1 MNHSKPDL
9 LLRAM
14 AVLAIAFGLLTI
26 ASGGRTLFGAEA
38 VRQSA
43 GAYVPFVLWFNFAAG
58 FAYVVAG
65 TGLWLQRLWAARL
78 AAGIAAATVLVF
90 AAFGVHVMTGGA
102 YETRTVA
109 AMTLR
114 SVVWLAIAWL
124 GGSRIRTLQGTAPRP
139 KRPR

>member
-1 MNHSKPDL
+1 MKPSKPDL

-14 AVLAIAFGLLTI
+14 AVLAIAFGVLTI
-26 ASGGRTLFGAEA
+26 FSGGRTLFGPEA

-65 TGLWLQRLWAARL
+65 AGLWLQRLWAARL
-78 AAGIAAATVLVF
+78 AAAIAAATLLVF
-90 AAFGVHVMTGGA
+90 AAFGVHVLTGGA
-102 YETRTVA
+102 YEMRTVA

-114 SVVWLAIAWL
+114 SLVWLGIAWL
-124 GGSRIRTLQGTAPRP
+124 ASRRVGRTA
-139 KRPR
+139 

>member
-1 MNHSKPDL
+1 MKPAKPDL
-9 LLRAM
+9 LLRTM

-65 TGLWLQRLWAARL
+65 AGLWLQRLWAVRL
-78 AAGIAAATVLVF
+78 AAAIAAATLLVF

-102 YETRTVA
+102 YEMRTVA

-114 SVVWLAIAWL
+114 SVVWLGIAWL
-124 GGSRIRTLQGTAPRP
+124 ASRRAARP
-139 KRPR
+139 G

>member
-1 MNHSKPDL
+1 MKAAKPDL
-9 LLRAM
+9 LLRTM

-65 TGLWLQRLWAARL
+65 AGLWLQRLWAVRL
-78 AAGIAAATVLVF
+78 AAAIAAATLLVF

-102 YETRTVA
+102 YEMRTVA

-114 SVVWLAIAWL
+114 SVVWLGIAWL
-124 GGSRIRTLQGTAPRP
+124 ASRRAARP
-139 KRPR
+139 G

>member
-1 MNHSKPDL
+1 MKPRNADM

-14 AVLAIAFGLLTI
+14 AVR
-26 ASGGRTLFGAEA
+26 GRRFRPADDRLRAERRCSA
-38 VRQSA
+38 APAARQSA

-65 TGLWLQRLWAARL
+65 IGLWLQRRWAVWL
-78 AAGIAAATVLVF
+78 AAAIAAATLLVF
-90 AAFGVHVMTGGA
+90 AAFGVHVLSGGA
-102 YETRTVA
+102 YEMRTVA

-124 GGSRIRTLQGTAPRP
+124 AARRVR
-139 KRPR
+139 RPR

>member
-1 MNHSKPDL
+1 MKPSKPDL
-9 LLRAM
+9 LLRAV

-26 ASGGRTLFGAEA
+26 VSGGRTLFGAEA

-43 GAYVPFVLWFNFAAG
+43 GAYVPFVLWFNFVAG

-65 TGLWLQRLWAARL
+65 AGLWLQRLWAVRL
-78 AAGIAAATVLVF
+78 AAAIAAATLLVF

-102 YETRTVA
+102 YELRTVA

-114 SVVWLAIAWL
+114 SLVWLGIAWL
-124 GGSRIRTLQGTAPRP
+124 ASLGVGRTG
-139 KRPR
+139 

>member
-1 MNHSKPDL
+1 MKPAKPDL

-26 ASGGRTLFGAEA
+26 VSGGRTLFGAEA

-65 TGLWLQRLWAARL
+65 AGLWLQRLWAARL
-78 AAGIAAATVLVF
+78 AAAIAAATLMVF

-102 YETRTVA
+102 YEMRTAA

-114 SVVWLAIAWL
+114 SVVWLGIAWL
-124 GGSRIRTLQGTAPRP
+124 ASRRVGRTA
-139 KRPR
+139 

>member
-26 ASGGRTLFGAEA
+26 ASGGRTLFGGDAA
-38 VRQSA
+38 RQSA

-65 TGLWLQRLWAARL
+65 AGLWLARQWAARL
-78 AAGIAAATVLVF
+78 AAAIAAATLLVF

-102 YETRTVA
+102 YEMRTVA

-124 GGSRIRTLQGTAPRP
+124 ASRRVGRAG
-139 KRPR
+139 

>member
-1 MNHSKPDL
+1 MKPSRPDS
-9 LLRAM
+9 LLRAV
-14 AVLAIAFGLLTI
+14 ALLAIAFGLLTI
-26 ASGGRTLFGAEA
+26 FSGGRTLFGGDAA
-38 VRQSA
+38 RQSA

-65 TGLWLQRLWAARL
+65 AGLWLARPWAAWL
-78 AAGIAAATVLVF
+78 AAAIAAATLLVF

-114 SVVWLAIAWL
+114 SVVWVGIAWL
-124 GGSRIRTLQGTAPRP
+124 AKQRVGRAG
-139 KRPR
+139 